1 MAARPITTLLFIFLS
16 IVEVTA
22 AMRKSEET

>member
-1 MAARPITTLLFIFLS
+1 MLS

-22 AMRKSEET
+22 SGSVSFV